1 MTTAISEDLR
11 ARRSEIVTQHID
23 AENRHDPDGVVASF
37 DQPNYDIPS
46 FGDAGQVNGP
56 EAVRELWQG
65 LVAGFPDLHIE
76 PGRHLHTDDAV
87 FVEVVFSGTQ
97 QASGREFRR
106 PAGGPASASPAC
118 MSSRRTGWSASGC
131 GSISPRSCASLACL
145 PPDQRQAINC
155 SSADR
160 LRQRRSMPG

>member
-11 ARRSEIVTQHID
+11 ARRSEIVAQHID
-23 AENRHDPDGVVASF
+23 AENRHDPDGVVATF

-65 LVAGFPDLHIE
+65 LIAEFPNLHIE
-76 PGRHLHTDDAV
+76 PGRHLHADDAV

-97 QASGREFRR
+97 QGEWAGIPATGRRASVR
-106 PAGGPASASPAC
+106 
-118 MSSRRTGWSASGC
+118 
-131 GSISPRSCASLACL
+131 IACL
-145 PPDQRQAINC
+145 YEFEE
-155 SSADR
+155 DR
-160 LRQRRSMPG
+160 LVRERVWFDFATIMGQLGVLAS